1 MAIMTIYPKLIMDA
15 LEKVRYPG
23 TGKNIVEAEWWKTI

>member
-1 MAIMTIYPKLIMDA
+1 MAIYPKLIMDA

-23 TGKNIVEAEWWKTI
+23 TGKTSWKPEWWKTI